1 MFLLTQPGAKRLWSE
16 DPKLNLRHRIL
27 MIRRRE
33 NVPVALHGH
42 LHRGV
47 ASEGHRLLDREPLP
61 RSGRHRE
68 VPHVVPPQAFHVLLC
83 RDRNFKSRRLDR
95 STHALRCVGMRKIGC
110 GDSKPPIPNTAPL
123 RATIA
128 KIGPLRTVA
137 DRTPIHEMSMT
148 DGVMKMRELHD
159 GLLVPAKGS
168 VALKS
173 GSYHLM
179 LLDLKT
185 PLRKGE
191 QFSGTLTFEGAGTLD
206 VIFEVV
212 GMGAQSPQIRPA

>member
-1 MFLLTQPGAKRLWSE
+1 
-16 DPKLNLRHRIL
+16 
-27 MIRRRE
+27 
-33 NVPVALHGH
+33 
-42 LHRGV
+42 
-47 ASEGHRLLDREPLP
+47 
-61 RSGRHRE
+61 
-68 VPHVVPPQAFHVLLC
+68 
-83 RDRNFKSRRLDR
+83 
-95 STHALRCVGMRKIGC
+95 
-110 GDSKPPIPNTAPL
+110 
-123 RATIA
+123 
-128 KIGPLRTVA
+128 
-137 DRTPIHEMSMT
+137 
-148 DGVMKMRELHD
+148 MKMRELHD

-212 GMGAQSPQIRPA
+212 GMGAQSPESGQHDHH